1 MSRLLLVR
9 HGDTELNSAERYWGQ
24 TDVELS
30 AAGFRQAEKLSERL
44 ADEKINTIY
53 SSDLRR
59 ALITANIIAS
69 RHQLDVITCAEL
81 REINFGEL
89 EGLTF
94 GEISQLYPEVAKLW
108 VERSPKLK
116 YPGGE
121 SPDEFNSRVSKFLD
135 IMKKHVAE
143 ATILI
148 VAHSGALRTLICQ
161 LLGIGL
167 QYRWQFRLGFA
178 SLSILETYPQGA
190 ILSLLNDVS
199 HLKGVG
205 D

>member
-9 HGDTELNSAERYWGQ
+9 HGDTELNSAERYWGHS
-24 TDVELS
+24 DVKLS
-30 AAGFRQAEKLSERL
+30 AGGLSQAERL
-44 ADEKINTIY
+44 RHRLVARKIDAVY

-59 ALITANIIAS
+59 ASVTAETIAS
-69 RHQLDVITCAEL
+69 GHQLEVITCNEL

-94 GEISQLYPEVAKLW
+94 NEISRLYPEVTRLW
-108 VERSPKLK
+108 VKMDTSLK

-121 SPDEFNSRVSKFLD
+121 SLDELNNRVSQFLGRLE
-135 IMKKHVAE
+135 KHTE
-143 ATILI
+143 EETILI
-148 VAHSGALRTLICQ
+148 VAHSGVLRTLVCQ
-161 LLGIGL
+161 LLGL
-167 QYRWQFRLGFA
+167 ELRHFRQIRLDLA
-178 SLSILETYPQGA
+178 SLSMLETYQGGA

-199 HLKGVG
+199 HL